1 MQDYLIVLVSE
12 AGQRVAEAIGG
23 EVIAVSDVRAHWH
36 GGRTMV
42 FIGAMGICVRTIAP
56 LIVDKH
62 HDPAVVCVDSTGV
75 NVIPVLSGH
84 VGGANNVAREI
95 AAKLHAHAAI
105 TTLTDN
111 LGLWSLDTLAA
122 TFGWAMATEQ
132 INEQIA
138 LYTHMYSG
146 EVIDGMV
153 ALLLTVA
160 DEGTA
165 WMEAHAAVNMDVYH
179 RFEDLDFSDYEFVI
193 AVTPYDMEHCPVPV
207 VHYIP
212 RCLHLGIGLA
222 HQASPAQDIIDD
234 IFDTLWCDGLCREA
248 VSTIAT
254 ADIKADEPVIK
265 ALGAM
270 GYDVVTYSAEA
281 LSAVDV
287 PSPSDVVARH
297 VGTPSVCEA
306 AALLSSR
313 GELIVRKEKGEQ
325 WTLAVAL
332 SESVRCAPR
341 QVAGVEFVGA
351 GPGAPDLLSVRGRS
365 LLEEADL
372 ILYAGS
378 LVPKAVT
385 ECAKPTA
392 VVISSATMT
401 LEEQVSMM
409 VDCYRRGELVVRLHT
424 GDPCLYG
431 AISEQMALLDA
442 AAVPYRIT
450 PGISAFQAAAA
461 ALQSQFTIPRRT
473 QTIILTRGEGRTPMP
488 DGEQLRL
495 LARSHST
502 MCIYLSADIVERV
515 QEELLCEY
523 DGSTPVAV
531 CYRLTWPEQ
540 AIYRGVLSDLVSI
553 VRGHD
558 LTLDTLIVV
567 GEAIGNR
574 TGTSELYSP
583 SFTHLY
589 RKGEV

>member
-12 AGQRVAEAIGG
+12 AGHRTAEVIGG
-23 EVIAVSDVRAHWH
+23 EVITIADVRAHWQQ
-36 GGRTMV
+36 GRTIV
-42 FIGAMGICVRTIAP
+42 FIGAMGICIRTIAP

-62 HDPAVVCVDSTGV
+62 HDPAVVCVDSTGA

-84 VGGANNVAREI
+84 VGGANDAAREI

-122 TFGWAMATEQ
+122 TFGWTMATEH
-132 INEQIA
+132 INEEIA
-138 LYTHMYSG
+138 IYTRMYG
-146 EVIDGMV
+146 DKMIGGMV

-165 WMEAHAAVNMDVYH
+165 WMEAHAAVNMDVFH
-179 RFEDLDFSDYEFVI
+179 RLEDLDFSDYDLVI

-212 RCLHLGIGLA
+212 RCLHLGVGLA
-222 HQASPAQDIIDD
+222 HQASPVSDIIDE
-234 IFDTLWCDGLCREA
+234 IFDTLWSNGLCREA
-248 VSTIAT
+248 VSAIAT
-254 ADIKADEPVIK
+254 VDIKADEPVIK
-265 ALGAM
+265 TLAAM
-270 GYDVVTYSAEA
+270 GYDVVTYSAEE

-287 PSPSDVVARH
+287 PSPSAVVAKH
-297 VGTPSVCEA
+297 VGTASVCEA

-313 GELIVRKEKGEQ
+313 GELIVPKEKGEK
-325 WTLAVAL
+325 WTLAVAVSRCERLPSL
-332 SESVRCAPR
+332 SGNR
-341 QVAGVEFVGA
+341 VEFVGA
-351 GPGAPDLLSVRGRS
+351 GPGAPDLISVRGRH
-365 LLEEADL
+365 LLEAADL

-385 ECAKPTA
+385 ACAKHTA
-392 VVISSATMT
+392 VVLSSASMT
-401 LEEQVSMM
+401 LEEQVSLM
-409 VDCYRRGELVVRLHT
+409 VDRYRRGELVVRLHT

-442 AAVPYRIT
+442 ASVPYRIT

-488 DGEQLRL
+488 EGEQLRL

-502 MCIYLSADIVERV
+502 MCIYLSADIVEHV
-515 QEELLCEY
+515 QAELLCEY
-523 DGSTPVAV
+523 DSSTPIAV

-540 AIYRGVLSDLVSI
+540 AVYRGVLSELVSI

-574 TGTSELYSP
+574 TGTSDLYS
-583 SFTHLY
+583 STFTHLY
-589 RKGEV
+589 RKGKG